1 MRQRRKRKRTGVS
14 TGKKRSPPSNMKNFD
29 DATENEEN
37 AGVLMADQ
45 DSFAQGI
52 LSPDEES
59 RFVKEDLALRQI
71 KSSAQEYPYPPHGGY
86 DIYMNHPPQ
95 PQFD

>member
-1 MRQRRKRKRTGVS
+1 
-14 TGKKRSPPSNMKNFD
+14 MKNFD

>member
-29 DATENEEN
+29 DATENGEN
-37 AGVLMADQ
+37 AGALMADQ
-45 DSFAQGI
+45 DSFAQGM

-59 RFVKEDLALRQI
+59 RVVKEDLALR
-71 KSSAQEYPYPPHGGY
+71 
-86 DIYMNHPPQ
+86 
-95 PQFD
+95 

>member
-14 TGKKRSPPSNMKNFD
+14 TGKKQSPPLNMKNFD
-29 DATENEEN
+29 DATENEGN
-37 AGVLMADQ
+37 AGVYKAGQ

-59 RFVKEDLALRQI
+59 RFMKEDLALR
-71 KSSAQEYPYPPHGGY
+71 
-86 DIYMNHPPQ
+86 
-95 PQFD
+95 